1 MLNLRILVMAALA
14 LMICV
19 CIGPASARQQ
29 EQAVSPQDKARAEQ
43 AVAQFQQRALAS
55 IKQALGSNDDEFKVL
70 EPKVSRVML
79 LMYQQSAGYSPFGR
93 RRGSPAFSS
102 VLPPSDV
109 QKARIALRETIE
121 NKDST
126 PTDIADKLKAFRE
139 ARAAAR
145 AELTQ
150 AQDDL
155 RQFLTMK
162 QEATLV
168 SMGLL
173 D

>member
-1 MLNLRILVMAALA
+1 MSRIAIFATVLLSLSALIAGAALA
-14 LMICV
+14 
-19 CIGPASARQQ
+19 QQ
-29 EQAVSPQDKARAEQ
+29 QAQADPQNDKARADQ
-43 AVAQFQQRALAS
+43 TVQRFQQRALQN
-55 IKQALGSNDDEFKVL
+55 IKEALGSNDDEFKVL
-70 EPKVSRVML
+70 EPKISRVML
-79 LMYQQSAGYSPFGR
+79 LLYQQSAGYSPFGR
-93 RRGSPAFSS
+93 RRGSTAFSS
-102 VLPPSDV
+102 ALPPSDV
-109 QKARIALRETIE
+109 QKARIALRDAIDS
-121 NKDST
+121 KDST

-145 AELTQ
+145 AELVQ

>member
-1 MLNLRILVMAALA
+1 MSNVKKIAAVVSLLLCVWCGPALA
-14 LMICV
+14 
-19 CIGPASARQQ
+19 QQ
-29 EQAVSPQDKARAEQ
+29 AQADLPPDKARAEQ
-43 AVAQFQQRALAS
+43 AVAQFQQRALQNV
-55 IKQALGSNDDEFKVL
+55 KQALGSNDDEFKVL
-70 EPKVSRVML
+70 EPKLTRVML
-79 LMYQQSAGYSPFGR
+79 LLYQQSAGFTLFGR
-93 RRGSPAFSS
+93 RRGSTAFSA
-102 VLPPSDV
+102 VLPPSEV
-109 QKARIALRETIE
+109 QKARIVLREAID

-145 AELTQ
+145 AELVQ

>member
-1 MLNLRILVMAALA
+1 MSRIRLCALFLMSLSAVTARPALA
-14 LMICV
+14 QQQAQAD
-19 CIGPASARQQ
+19 PQTDKAR
-29 EQAVSPQDKARAEQ
+29 EQAVQR
-43 AVAQFQQRALAS
+43 FQQRALQNIRES
-55 IKQALGSNDDEFKVL
+55 LGSSDDEFKVL
-70 EPKVSRVML
+70 EPKISRVML
-79 LMYQQSAGYSPFGR
+79 LMYQQSPGFSPFGR

-102 VLPPSDV
+102 ALPPSEV
-109 QKARIALRETIE
+109 QKARIALRDTID

-145 AELTQ
+145 TELVQ

>member
-1 MLNLRILVMAALA
+1 MSAARISAGVVIGILLLVGGWVERSAA
-14 LMICV
+14 
-19 CIGPASARQQ
+19 QQ
-29 EQAVSPQDKARAEQ
+29 RESQPPDAARAQQ
-43 AVAQFQQRALAS
+43 ALAQFQQRAMQN
-55 IKQALGSNDDEFKVL
+55 IRKELGSSDDEFKVL
-70 EPKVSRVML
+70 EPKISRVML
-79 LMYQQSAGYSPFGR
+79 LYYQQSPGYSPFGR
-93 RRGSPAFSS
+93 RRGSSALSS
-102 VLPPSDV
+102 VMPPSEV
-109 QKARIALRETIE
+109 QKSRIALRDAID

-145 AELTQ
+145 AELVQ

>member
-1 MLNLRILVMAALA
+1 MPKIRNLVTTVLA
-14 LMICV
+14 LWFCA
-19 CIGPASARQQ
+19 CIGPASAQQ
-29 EQAVSPQDKARAEQ
+29 QGQANSPPDKARAEQ
-43 AVAQFQQRALAS
+43 AVAQFQQRALQN

-70 EPKVSRVML
+70 EPKISRVML
-79 LMYQQSAGYSPFGR
+79 LFYQQSPGFSPFGR
-93 RRGSPAFSS
+93 RRGSTAFSS

-109 QKARIALRETIE
+109 QQARIALRETIE

-145 AELTQ
+145 AQLVQ

>member
-1 MLNLRILVMAALA
+1 MSAARISAGLVIGVLLVLGTWVERTAA
-14 LMICV
+14 
-19 CIGPASARQQ
+19 QQ
-29 EQAVSPQDKARAEQ
+29 RDSQPPDAARAQQ
-43 AVAQFQQRALAS
+43 AVAQFQQRALQNV
-55 IKQALGSNDDEFKVL
+55 KKELGSSDEEFKVL
-70 EPKVSRVML
+70 EPRISRVML
-79 LMYQQSAGYSPFGR
+79 LYYQQSAGYSPFGR
-93 RRGSPAFSS
+93 RRGSTAFSTA
-102 VLPPSDV
+102 LPPSDV
-109 QKARIALRETIE
+109 QKARIALRDAID

-126 PTDIADKLKAFRE
+126 PTDIADKLKSFRE

-145 AELTQ
+145 TELVQ

>member
-1 MLNLRILVMAALA
+1 MSNFRILITTALA
-14 LMICV
+14 LWFSACV
-19 CIGPASARQQ
+19 GPASAQQ
-29 EQAVSPQDKARAEQ
+29 QAQADLPPDRARAEQ
-43 AVAQFQQRALAS
+43 AVAQFQQRALQN
-55 IKQALGSNDDEFKVL
+55 IKQALGCSDDEFKVL

-79 LMYQQSAGYSPFGR
+79 LIYQQSAGYSPFGR
-93 RRGSPAFSS
+93 RRGSTAFSS
-102 VLPPSDV
+102 VLPTSDV
-109 QKARIALRETIE
+109 QKARIALRDAIE

-145 AELTQ
+145 AELVQ